1 MKGSSTF
8 QSLPNWAKI
17 SVVTVLA
24 ASRDNMPAMV
34 GIVEKRLVK
43 WKGMQRNSSAA
54 SSGSTHPKK
63 ADKPASKDATV
74 ATHGKD
80 DPSAGHSNKP
90 ANSKLGIQTADILNE
105 GLGVCGEHIADYI
118 CAETFG
124 WGKQWDGHDKGAD
137 GKWLSGNPN
146 SNTFGKLSKGGL
158 PKARHVLYKLT
169 DGANGTGID
178 SIWRADPATNGN
190 KKFAIV
196 EAKASKREDAP
207 KFLQI
212 EGTKPKIASKLGLS
226 GVVDPSE
233 LLEPIIDAE
242 GTKTEPAKK
251 KAGGKMGG
259 KAGGKSTQPHP
270 KPEPAANGAKKSG
283 KKKKYFVQMSR
294 VWINDKLPLAIKD
307 IVLKEEIMMSYNRHL
322 FFTPLYHSS
331 LSSKAHAH
339 AQAQAQAQAQ
349 LASAAE
355 ATHREHTGFHYDEEE
370 VRVAVNKRLASL
382 RKKFGE
388 LDILKEEAKRTA

>member
-1 MKGSSTF
+1 
-8 QSLPNWAKI
+8 
-17 SVVTVLA
+17 
-24 ASRDNMPAMV
+24 MPAMV

-90 ANSKLGIQTADILNE
+90 ANSKLGIQTSDILNE

-137 GKWLSGNPN
+137 GKWLSGKPN
-146 SNTFGKLSKGGL
+146 GTTLGKLSKGGN

-212 EGTKPKIASKLGLS
+212 EGAKPKIASKLGLS
-226 GVVDPSE
+226 GVLDPSE
-233 LLEPIIDAE
+233 LLEPIVDAE
-242 GTKTEPAKK
+242 GVGTEPAKK
-251 KAGGKMGG
+251 KVGG
-259 KAGGKSTQPHP
+259 KAGGKTSQSTH
-270 KPEPAANGAKKSG
+270 KAEPAANDNKKSS

-307 IVLKEEIMMSYNRHL
+307 IVLKEEIMASYHRHL
-322 FFTPLYHSS
+322 FFTPLYHQS
-331 LSSKAHAH
+331 LSPKAHAE
-339 AQAQAQAQAQ
+339 AQ
-349 LASAAE
+349 LASAEE
-355 ATHREHTGFHYDEEE
+355 ATHREHAGFHYDEEE

-388 LDILKEEAKRTA
+388 LDILKEEAKQTA